1 MKILVL
7 EDDPT
12 VRRLVVR
19 VVRPLGTEV
28 VEACFC
34 AEARAV
40 KDCGLGVFDV
50 DLPDGDG
57 VELAQELLKTGQVG
71 AVVFYTGRP
80 MNRAADVGA
89 IVTKGSDAAEL
100 RAAVDAARLRLVLG
114 SRAS

>member
-19 VVRPLGTEV
+19 VIRTIGNEI
-28 VEACFC
+28 VEACCC

-40 KDCGLGVFDV
+40 KDCSLGVFDV

-57 VELAQELLKTGQVG
+57 VELAQELLRAGQIR

-80 MNRAADVGA
+80 VTRAADVGA
-89 IVTKGSDAAEL
+89 VVTKGSDATEL
-100 RAAVDAARLRLVLG
+100 RAAVDAARLQVVLG
-114 SRAS
+114 SRTS